1 MKPDVLIAGGGVAGS
16 TLAILLGRAGLAVE
30 LFERDDFPREKA
42 CGEGLM
48 PAGVAVLRRLGL
60 VDGVGGMPFRGVRYH
75 FRGGV
80 VTGRFPAGAG
90 PREGLAQRRVVLDRV
105 LFEAA
110 AGTAGVR
117 ARTKAMVE
125 GPIVERGRVTGLMV
139 DGAAHRAP
147 LIVAADGVY
156 SRIRRALGLDRA
168 LRRRRLGMRAH
179 FRVADGFEASPW
191 VDIYLGKG
199 HELYVA
205 SLPRGELLVAALA
218 DAEPLH
224 APAEILFERW
234 WHAQPLLAERLRGA
248 SRLTPV
254 RGTFPLAG
262 ARSGT
267 APGVVLL
274 GDAAGALDPIA
285 GGGMT
290 HALQGAELLAR
301 FASRGVAEADS
312 WFPEFERGRAALLRD
327 YATVTRG
334 MLWLARHPGLVPPAL
349 GALGSWPTALSH
361 LLGVA
366 GGTRAL
372 FEFGPSRRLGGR
384 I

>member
-1 MKPDVLIAGGGVAGS
+1 MSLIGFAGNPILLALFLIVGGFGIGAFHPEAAVGVVEAGGTRVANA
-16 TLAILLGRAGLAVE
+16 LAIFTFGGMMGLAI
-30 LFERDDFPREKA
+30 
-42 CGEGLM
+42 G
-48 PAGVAVLRRLGL
+48 PALS
-60 VDGVGGMPFRGVRYH
+60 GMLEE
-75 FRGGV
+75 
-80 VTGRFPAGAG
+80 
-90 PREGLAQRRVVLDRV
+90 REGL
-105 LFEAA
+105 
-110 AGTAGVR
+110 
-117 ARTKAMVE
+117 
-125 GPIVERGRVTGLMV
+125 RGLAWT
-139 DGAAHRAP
+139 
-147 LIVAADGVY
+147 
-156 SRIRRALGLDRA
+156 
-168 LRRRRLGMRAH
+168 
-179 FRVADGFEASPW
+179 
-191 VDIYLGKG
+191 
-199 HELYVA
+199 
-205 SLPRGELLVAALA
+205 LV
-218 DAEPLH
+218 
-224 APAEILFERW
+224 
-234 WHAQPLLAERLRGA
+234 
-248 SRLTPV
+248 
-254 RGTFPLAG
+254 
-262 ARSGT
+262 
-267 APGVVLL
+267 PGVVLL